1 MGVCETGKGVGDVDY
16 TDVGWRALGKLVE
29 GGWCNVVVVVVVV
42 VSTYDGEGALSLMLG
57 TA

>member
-1 MGVCETGKGVGDVDY
+1 LGVCETGDGVGDVDY

-29 GGWCNVVVVVVVV
+29 RVWCKVVVLN
-42 VSTYDGEGALSLMLG
+42 TYNGEGALSLMLG